1 VTRPIAALYV
11 RVSTKQQTVDRQL
24 HALHEYA
31 DRELPE
37 CEHLEVVDRAT
48 GTDTDRKG
56 YKHIMQSTDELDH
69 VVVHEVSRLARSIA
83 DFDRTVEQLHDA
95 GTSVHIVSEGLHL
108 PADDTDPYSRAL
120 AQLLGVFAEL
130 DAAIIRD
137 RVQQGL
143 DIRLSDPDYHH
154 GPAPIGYDK
163 DDGRL
168 VPTHEYPAVCRVLAA
183 IESDD
188 MSVSAAAETLGTSR
202 TTLYRALQHPERY
215 ELDDPTDDP
224 PAYPEHPHGW
234 ILPP

>member
-1 VTRPIAALYV
+1 MTRPIAALYV
-11 RVSTKQQTVDRQL
+11 RVSTKQQAVERQL
-24 HALHEYA
+24 RALHEYA

-143 DIRLSDPDYHH
+143 DVRLSDPEYHH
-154 GPAPIGYDK
+154 GPAPIGFAK

-188 MSVSAAAETLGTSR
+188 MSVTAAAETLGTSR

-215 ELDDPTDDP
+215 ELDDPPDAPADDT
-224 PAYPEHPHGW
+224 EHPHGW
-234 ILPP
+234 VLPQ

>member
-1 VTRPIAALYV
+1 MTRSIAALYV
-11 RVSTKQQTVDRQL
+11 RVSTSQQTVERQL
-24 HALHEYA
+24 RALHEYA

-37 CEHLEVVDRAT
+37 CEHIDVVDRAT
-48 GTDTDRKG
+48 GTDTDREG
-56 YKHIMQSTDELDH
+56 YQHIMQSTDELDH

-83 DFDRTVEQLHDA
+83 DFDSTVEQLHDA

-143 DIRLSDPDYHH
+143 DVRLSDPEYHH
-154 GPAPIGYDK
+154 GPAPLGYDK

-183 IESDD
+183 VESED
-188 MSVSAAAETLGTSR
+188 MTVTAAADTLDTSR
-202 TTLYRALQHPERY
+202 KTIHRALQHPERY
-215 ELDDPTDDP
+215 ELDPEP
-224 PAYPEHPHGW
+224 PADPEHPHGW
-234 ILPP
+234 MLPP

>member
-1 VTRPIAALYV
+1 M
-11 RVSTKQQTVDRQL
+11 
-24 HALHEYA
+24 E
-31 DRELPE
+31 
-37 CEHLEVVDRAT
+37 
-48 GTDTDRKG
+48 
-56 YKHIMQSTDELDH
+56 STDELDH

-143 DIRLSDPDYHH
+143 DIRLSDPEYHH
-154 GPAPIGYDK
+154 GPAPLGFDK

-183 IESDD
+183 VESDD
-188 MSVSAAAETLGTSR
+188 MSVSAAADTLDTSR
-202 TTLYRALQHPERY
+202 KTIHRALQHPERY
-215 ELDDPTDDP
+215 ELDDDESSDD
-224 PAYPEHPHGW
+224 PEHPHGW
-234 ILPP
+234 VLPP

>member
-1 VTRPIAALYV
+1 VTRSIAALYV
-11 RVSTKQQTVDRQL
+11 RVSTSQQTVERQL
-24 HALHEYA
+24 RALHEYA

-37 CEHLEVVDRAT
+37 CEHIDVVDRAT
-48 GTDTDRKG
+48 GTDTDREG
-56 YKHIMQSTDELDH
+56 YQHIMQSTDELDH

-83 DFDRTVEQLHDA
+83 DFDSTVEQLHDA

-143 DIRLSDPDYHH
+143 DVRLSDPEYHH
-154 GPAPIGYDK
+154 GPAPIGFEK

-188 MSVSAAAETLGTSR
+188 MSVTAAAETLGTSR

-215 ELDDPTDDP
+215 EIDDP
-224 PAYPEHPHGW
+224 PDAPSDDTEHPHGW
-234 ILPP
+234 VLPP